1 MKSVSLI
8 KILSI
13 IPLSLVFTVANAD
26 GFRNPPAGAN
36 AQGRFGGNIANTPDA
51 TAVTRN
57 PANLIDFDENEY
69 MVTLTFGYS
78 KMDFTNSAGQS
89 VSSEDPWA
97 VLPGLFMIIP
107 SAEDENLAFG
117 FGITS
122 PYGRST
128 RLPEDNPFGYA
139 APYYTQLSSLEF
151 TPAFSTRINEKISLG
166 LSLNLLYSELD
177 LRQKYPWS
185 LAAGVPGLP
194 DGSTL
199 FDGHGTG
206 VGATAA
212 ITIKA
217 TERQRIALTVRSP
230 IKVKY
235 RGELEVTGIPPGAP
249 AAPVSD
255 FETEMTFPLVI
266 ALAYSLQVNEKWL
279 IETNL
284 DWAQQSDFDQL
295 DINAGVNTP
304 LLPSDTIPMN
314 WDDNFTLGISA
325 CYTLNPEWELRA
337 GYIYLESPVPTSTM
351 LPTAAEQDQ
360 GVIAIGAGYTPGGP
374 HRFDFAYSVGLFS
387 GRTVSDN
394 LNPAL
399 NGDYDFEAHLLT
411 VNYGYRF

>member
-1 MKSVSLI
+1 MKSKAPQKTKLFI
-8 KILSI
+8 AF
-13 IPLSLVFTVANAD
+13 SLVLTLANGD

-36 AQGRFGGNIANTPDA
+36 AQARFGGNIANTPDA
-51 TAVTRN
+51 SAVTRN
-57 PANLIDFDENEY
+57 PANLIDFDENAT
-69 MVTLTFGYS
+69 MATLTFGYS
-78 KMDFTNSAGQS
+78 KMDFTNVAGQKL
-89 VSSEDPWA
+89 SSEEPWA
-97 VLPGLFMIIP
+97 ILPGLFMVIP
-107 SAEDENLAFG
+107 TAEDENLAFG
-117 FGITS
+117 LGITS

-128 RLPEDNPFGYA
+128 SLSDDTSLAYL
-139 APYYTQLSSLEF
+139 APYYTQLSSVEI
-151 TPAFSTRINEKISLG
+151 TPAFSTRVNEKISLG
-166 LSLNLLYSELD
+166 LSLNILYSELD

-199 FDGHGTG
+199 FDGKGTG
-206 VGATAA
+206 IGATAA
-212 ITIKA
+212 VTIKA

-230 IKVKY
+230 IQVDY
-235 RGELEVTGIPPGAP
+235 SGELEVTNIPPGAP

-266 ALAYSLQVNEKWL
+266 ALAYSLQVNERWL

-284 DWAQQSDFDQL
+284 DWAQQSAFDQL
-295 DINAGVNTP
+295 EIDAGVNTP

-337 GYIYLESPVPTSTM
+337 GYIYLESPVPSSTM

-360 GVIAIGAGYTPGGP
+360 GVIAIGAGYSPGGN
-374 HRFDFAYSVGLFS
+374 HHFDFAYSVGLFS

-394 LNPAL
+394 PNPVL

-411 VNYGYRF
+411 VNYGYHF